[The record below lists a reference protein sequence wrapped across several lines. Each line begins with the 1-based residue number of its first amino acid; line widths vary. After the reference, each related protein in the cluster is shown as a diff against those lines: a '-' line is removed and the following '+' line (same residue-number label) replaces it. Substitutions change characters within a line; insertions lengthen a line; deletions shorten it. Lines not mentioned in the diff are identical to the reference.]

1 MAKSN
6 SAAFL
11 HETLTTAQSFIG
23 ESKSCLIRNKSKN
36 AQNCIVLTKEIIEGE
51 DSIDESCVI
60 LTYLSNSFHCHF
72 PEGLDFCISV
82 TIYVDD
88 NNNIRDYR
96 KFFNDNYCCIP
107 KQKDFWFYEKEQLII
122 NIFYDKEMRSY
133 AIGLVI
139 ANVVMDNLSNTFNL
153 RSNTFNLDKHVIN

>member
-11 HETLTTAQSFIG
+11 HETLTMAQSFIG
-23 ESKSCLIRNKSKN
+23 ESKSCLIQNQSKN

-72 PEGLDFCISV
+72 PEGFDSCISV

-88 NNNIRDYR
+88 NNIRDCR
-96 KFFNDNYCCIP
+96 KIFNDKYCCVP
-107 KQKDFWFYEKEQLII
+107 EQKDCWFYEKERLIMT
-122 NIFYDKEMRSY
+122 IFYDKEMRSY

-139 ANVVMDNLSNTFNL
+139 ANVVMDNLSYTFNL
-153 RSNTFNLDKHVIN
+153 GKHVIN